1 MPSLY
6 TLSGMDSMERS
17 GAAYEVNV
25 GAEPYVVQI
34 TWVGF
39 GGDATVVFNG
49 YGVPDSDGHVVVES
63 GSQART
69 ISLNAE
75 GRTSITDTTGILFD
89 PVIGPGPFIIE

>member
-1 MPSLY
+1 
-6 TLSGMDSMERS
+6 MDSIERS
-17 GAAYEVNV
+17 GEPYEVNV

-49 YGVPDSDGHVVVES
+49 YGVPDSSGHVVVES

-69 ISLNAE
+69 ITLNAQ
-75 GRTSITDTTGILFD
+75 GRTSITDTTGVLFD